1 MNASGCDV
9 DSVMDTVVG
18 GNRNDIFLGA
28 PDLFSDERKL
38 YIRAVFD
45 GLLGPSHI
53 TEDEIT
59 ALHHALTDR
68 TMGNTM
74 DELAD
79 RTDITVFN
87 HDWEFDKPN

>member
-9 DSVMDTVVG
+9 ASVE
-18 GNRNDIFLGA
+18 FLGVGA
-28 PDLFSDERKL
+28 EAGKTDLFSDERKL
-38 YIRAVFD
+38 YIRAVFE
-45 GLLGPSHI
+45 GLLAPSHI
-53 TEDEIT
+53 TKDEIT

-87 HDWEFDKPN
+87 HDWEFDNPN

>member
-9 DSVMDTVVG
+9 ASVE
-18 GNRNDIFLGA
+18 FLGVGA
-28 PDLFSDERKL
+28 EAGKTDLFSDERKL
-38 YIRAVFD
+38 YIRAVFE

-53 TEDEIT
+53 TKDEMA

-68 TMGNTM
+68 AMGNIM

-87 HDWEFDKPN
+87 HDWEFGNPN